1 MRAALNLEQ
10 VQLSRNDAEMKYIKA
25 TFVGIAF
32 TVMAYFFFVSM
43 TLIAVT
49 LMPVIKYVAVMF
61 GLLGMY
67 LYLKSQEK
75 DQSDV

>member
-1 MRAALNLEQ
+1 
-10 VQLSRNDAEMKYIKA
+10 MKYIKA
-25 TFVGIAF
+25 TLVGIAF

>member
-1 MRAALNLEQ
+1 
-10 VQLSRNDAEMKYIKA
+10 MKYIKA
-25 TFVGIAF
+25 TLVGIAF
-32 TVMAYFFFVSM
+32 TIMAYFFFVSM

-49 LMPVIKYVAVMF
+49 LMPVIKYLAVMF

-67 LYLKSQEK
+67 LYLKSQ